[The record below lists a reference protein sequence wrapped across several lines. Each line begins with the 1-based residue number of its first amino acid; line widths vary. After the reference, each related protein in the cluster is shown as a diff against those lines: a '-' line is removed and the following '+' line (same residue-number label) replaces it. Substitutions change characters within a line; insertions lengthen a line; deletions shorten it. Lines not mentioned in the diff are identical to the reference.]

1 VGRKEPHITFSAYTG
16 DDELP
21 GDFGTARS
29 RARTRTRPDARETT
43 VQPQRRFR
51 LWLLC
56 VLLVV
61 VMSGVAVR
69 HYAVP
74 MSDVLNVNLN
84 LSMPDW
90 RIPDM
95 PAMDGPLFNRPIHTV
110 RIESPVRRIS
120 EAEIRA
126 VLARRLD
133 EGFLRIDVRQVKAE
147 LEDNPW
153 VDQASVRRVWP
164 DSLAVNV
171 IEQQPIARWGE
182 TELLNGYA
190 EKFTPPDMSV
200 VESLPVLRGP
210 DGKTLIMMRQ
220 YQQFSQM
227 LSPSGL
233 RIRQL
238 SVTERGSW
246 TLEVDNELRL
256 ELGREHL
263 VERLQRFVVLY
274 DRALYKKADE
284 ISVIDLRYR
293 NGMAVRNR
301 ETGTGEVASI

>member
-1 VGRKEPHITFSAYTG
+1 MGRKEPHITFSAYTG
-16 DDELP
+16 DDEFSE
-21 GDFGTARS
+21 DFGPSRS
-29 RARTRTRPDARETT
+29 RARSKPAVHETPPRP
-43 VQPQRRFR
+43 RRR
-51 LWLLC
+51 LRFWLLC
-56 VLLVV
+56 VLMVSV
-61 VMSGVAVR
+61 SGAAVR
-69 HYAVP
+69 HYAAPVGE
-74 MSDVLNVNLN
+74 VLNVNLN
-84 LSMPDW
+84 LKLSLPDW
-90 RIPDM
+90 QLPEM

-120 EAEIRA
+120 EAEIRT

-147 LEDNPW
+147 LEENPW

-182 TELLNGYA
+182 TELLNAYA
-190 EKFTPPDMSV
+190 EKFTPPDMRV
-200 VESLPVLRGP
+200 VESLPELRGP
-210 DGKTLIMMRQ
+210 EDKALTMMRQ

-233 RIRQL
+233 RIRKL
-238 SVTERGSW
+238 SLSERGSW

-274 DRALYKKADE
+274 DRALYQKVDE

-301 ETGTGEVASI
+301 ETGTGEVASL